1 MNSEEKIKKLIEK
14 IVEEYKPE
22 KIYLF
27 GSYAWGN
34 PDKDS
39 DVDIF
44 IIKDTEKD
52 RLKRQL
58 EVRRLIKGRLPVD
71 VLVYTPEEIE
81 KRLKM
86 RDFFIEDILSKGKAV
101 YA

>member
-1 MNSEEKIKKLIEK
+1 MGPEKKIEKLIEK
-14 IVEEYKPE
+14 IVKEYKPE

-27 GSYAWGN
+27 GSYAWGE

-44 IIKDTEKD
+44 IIKDTKKD
-52 RLKRQL
+52 RLERQL
-58 EVRRLIKGRLPVD
+58 EVRRLIKGKLPVD
-71 VLVYTPEEIE
+71 ILVYTPEEVE
-81 KRLKM
+81 KRLEM
-86 RDFFIEDILSKGKAV
+86 RDFFIEDILSKGKSV